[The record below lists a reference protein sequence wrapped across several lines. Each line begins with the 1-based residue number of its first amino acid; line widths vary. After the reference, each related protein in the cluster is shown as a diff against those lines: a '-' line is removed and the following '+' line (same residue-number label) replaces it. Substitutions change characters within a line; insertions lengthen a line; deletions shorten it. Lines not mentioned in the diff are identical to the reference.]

1 MVESSETMKI
11 RREMEAAV
19 AGGVFPGGVLLA
31 AVGETV
37 AVIAEAGRME
47 SDPPQRPVE
56 PDTIYDLA
64 SLTKILSTTL
74 LAMILVDQDL
84 LDLDA
89 PLGDFFS
96 DELPAPK
103 ERIRLRDLLSHSSGM
118 PAWRPLYETLAN
130 LPMRERRS
138 AAIRFVLKEPL
149 ESNPGRRAVYSDLN
163 YILLGLILEKITGE
177 RQDVL
182 FGRLIHR
189 PLRQPEVGYRAL
201 DRNLEFPTRIAPTE
215 DLGEGNVLRRG
226 LIWGVVHD
234 DNAAVLGGVAGHA
247 GLFGTAMGVWK
258 VFRAIRRSVRDEPCG
273 SLVSRETAF
282 LFLQKA
288 HTAPE
293 STWAMGFDMPSRT
306 GSSAGRYFSR
316 NSVGHLGFTGTS
328 LWHDMD
334 RDLTVVLLTNR
345 VHPSADN
352 TAIRAF
358 RPRIHDLVV
367 ETLF

>member
-1 MVESSETMKI
+1 MVESSETMRI
-11 RREMEAAV
+11 RREMETAV
-19 AGGVFPGGVLLA
+19 ANGIFPGGVLLA

-37 AVIAEAGRME
+37 AVVAEAGRME
-47 SDPPQRPVE
+47 SGPPGRPVE

-64 SLTKILSTTL
+64 SLTKVLSTVL
-74 LAMILVDQDL
+74 LTMILVDQDL

-89 PLGDFFS
+89 TLGDFFS
-96 DELPAPK
+96 DEFPAMK
-103 ERIRLRDLLSHSSGM
+103 DRIRIRDLLSHASGL
-118 PAWRPLYETLAN
+118 PAWRPLYETLAG

-138 AAIRFVLKEPL
+138 AAIRAILKEPL

-163 YILLGLILEKITGE
+163 FILLGLILEQTAGE

-189 PLRQPEVGYRAL
+189 PLNMPEIGYRAL
-201 DRNLEFPTRIAPTE
+201 DRSLDFPTRIAPTE
-215 DLGEGNVLRRG
+215 DLGQGNVLRRG

-234 DNAAVLGGVAGHA
+234 ENAAVLGGVAGHA
-247 GLFGTAMGVWK
+247 GLFGKAKSVWK
-258 VFRAIRRSVRDEPCG
+258 IFRAIRRSVRDEPCG
-273 SLVSRETAF
+273 SLVSRQTASVF
-282 LFLQKA
+282 LEKA

-293 STWAMGFDMPSRT
+293 STWALGFDTPSRT
-306 GSSAGRYFSR
+306 GSSAGRLFSS

-345 VHPSADN
+345 VHPSVDN

-358 RPRIHDLVV
+358 RPKIHDIVV